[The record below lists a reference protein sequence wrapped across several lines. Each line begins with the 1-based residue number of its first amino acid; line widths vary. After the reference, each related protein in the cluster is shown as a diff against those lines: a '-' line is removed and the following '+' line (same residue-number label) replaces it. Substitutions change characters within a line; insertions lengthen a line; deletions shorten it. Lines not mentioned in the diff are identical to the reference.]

1 MSLTAWGQLPAMLA
15 QRELWWND
23 RHAAL
28 PDDPASLLAYGNGR
42 SYGDVGLNSAGT
54 LLHTRGLDRFIAF
67 DESNG
72 RLVCEAGVLLSE
84 ILAVFV
90 PRGWFLPVTPGTRYV
105 TVGGAIAN
113 DVHSKNHHGAGTFG
127 CHVHRFELLRS
138 DGSRR
143 VCSRHEHAEW
153 FAATVGGLG
162 LTGLITWAEI
172 ELRRI
177 PGVHIDVVNRRFVGH
192 DEFFAHNAELEARHE
207 YTVAW
212 IDCLAD
218 KPRGI
223 FMAGD
228 HAETPGFTGAP
239 ARGDGGPAVPF
250 KPPISLINSLSLH
263 AFNFAYYH
271 RPVPAQGRVHYAPFF
286 YPLDGVRHW
295 NRLYGR
301 RGFFQYQFVV
311 PQTERAALDEIF
323 ATIAASGQG
332 SFLAVHKT
340 FGELPSPGML
350 SFPKAGVTLALD
362 FPNRRHR
369 RSGRRPAL
377 RGQGC
382 AHGRRLLP
390 AQLPAPGRVCGL
402 PRSAFRF
409 GFLTPG
415 GDRVS
420 DEAVL
425 GGRVDS
431 VVSAMHIVAR
441 LFYLDFNRFG

>member
-1 MSLTAWGQLPAMLA
+1 MALRAWGQLPAEPAAAERWLT
-15 QRELWWND
+15 D
-23 RHAAL
+23 RAARL
-28 PDDPASLLAYGNGR
+28 PVVETTMLAYGNGR
-42 SYGDVGLNSAGT
+42 SYGDVGLNSGGT

-67 DESNG
+67 DG
-72 RLVCEAGVLLSE
+72 TTGVLTCEAGVLLSE
-84 ILAVFV
+84 ILDLFV

-177 PGVHIDVVNRRFVGH
+177 PGVHIDVVNRRFVGL

-332 SFLAVHKT
+332 SFLAVLKT

-362 FPNRRHR
+362 FPNH
-369 RSGRRPAL
+369 GEATLAL
-377 RGQGC
+377 F
-382 AHGRRLLP
+382 ARLD
-390 AQLPAPGRVCGL
+390 AIV
-402 PRSAFRF
+402 
-409 GFLTPG
+409 
-415 GDRVS
+415 
-420 DEAVL
+420 EAA
-425 GGRVDS
+425 GGRLYAAKD
-431 VVSAMHIVAR
+431 AR
-441 LFYLDFNRFG
+441 MAGDFFQRSYPRLGEFAAYLDPRFASDFSRRVGIG

>member
-1 MSLTAWGQLPAMLA
+1 MSLTAWGQLPATLA
-15 QRELWWND
+15 QRELWWHD

-28 PDDPASLLAYGNGR
+28 PDDTASLLAYGNGR

-162 LTGLITWAEI
+162 LTGLITWAEV

-177 PGVHIDVVNRRFVGH
+177 PGVHIDVVNRRFVGL

-239 ARGDGGPAVPF
+239 ARGDGGPPF
-250 KPPISLINSLSLH
+250 SSISFI
-263 AFNFAYYH
+263 
-271 RPVPAQGRVHYAPFF
+271 R
-286 YPLDGVRHW
+286 
-295 NRLYGR
+295 
-301 RGFFQYQFVV
+301 
-311 PQTERAALDEIF
+311 
-323 ATIAASGQG
+323 
-332 SFLAVHKT
+332 
-340 FGELPSPGML
+340 
-350 SFPKAGVTLALD
+350 
-362 FPNRRHR
+362 
-369 RSGRRPAL
+369 
-377 RGQGC
+377 
-382 AHGRRLLP
+382 
-390 AQLPAPGRVCGL
+390 
-402 PRSAFRF
+402 
-409 GFLTPG
+409 
-415 GDRVS
+415 
-420 DEAVL
+420 
-425 GGRVDS
+425 
-431 VVSAMHIVAR
+431 
-441 LFYLDFNRFG
+441 